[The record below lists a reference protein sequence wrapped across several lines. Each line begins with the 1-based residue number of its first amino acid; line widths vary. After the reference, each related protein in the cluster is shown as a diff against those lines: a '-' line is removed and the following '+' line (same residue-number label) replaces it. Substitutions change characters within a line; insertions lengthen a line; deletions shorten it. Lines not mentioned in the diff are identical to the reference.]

1 MDFQKKI
8 LVIEDDERLGV
19 TIQNI
24 LMVHKYDVC
33 YTNNGASGIQ
43 KAFEY
48 NPDLIL
54 CDINMDTI
62 DGYQVYK
69 VLEESSIL
77 NRIPFIFLTGSSELE
92 DIRYGMSLGAD
103 DYLVKPFVNA
113 DLIRSIEKRLEK
125 FRTIREEARHGF
137 NQLFEIS
144 PIGIFLFDDAKI
156 FKANKAFINLFKS
169 SEKEIIGQEIGRL
182 FDSGSFDKVL
192 SGIKGTRINKN
203 NIFDENVMLTLEEG
217 ADLEVRLTIS
227 EFEKFSNYRVF
238 IGMTNPLNKLNTEP
252 DGKQYAS
259 EIYSL
264 LKHENIKIS
273 EALGEKITEI
283 FKQKSLNPKNQN
295 NTFFTKR
302 ENEVLCLSMEGLPIK
317 IIADR
322 LSISDRTVEK
332 HRTRLM
338 EKSGANNMI
347 EVIVFALKNSLV
359 EI

>member
-1 MDFQKKI
+1 MNFQNKI
-8 LVIEDDERLGV
+8 LVIEDDENLGT
-19 TIQNI
+19 TIKNI

-54 CDINMDTI
+54 CDINMETI
-62 DGYQVYK
+62 DGYQVYR

-77 NRIPFIFLTGSSELE
+77 NRIPFIFLTGSSDLE
-92 DIRYGMSLGAD
+92 DIRFGMSLGAD

-125 FRTIREEARHGF
+125 FRSIREEARLGF
-137 NQLFEIS
+137 DQLFNLS
-144 PIGIFLFDDAKI
+144 PIGIVLFDGSKVFRANRAFNSLMKSQENSLTGRKI
-156 FKANKAFINLFKS
+156 
-169 SEKEIIGQEIGRL
+169 E
-182 FDSGSFDKVL
+182 D
-192 SGIKGTRINKN
+192 
-203 NIFDENVMLTLEEG
+203 IFDQPSLQKLEYKIHEHRP
-217 ADLEVRLTIS
+217 DRSLIFSDEVTVINSSKEELHFRMVVS
-227 EFEKFSNYRVF
+227 EFEKYSNYKVY
-238 IGMTNPLNKLNTEP
+238 IAILNPENKTNADA
-252 DGKQYAS
+252 DGHQYAD

-264 LKHENIKIS
+264 LKRENIKIS

-283 FKQKSLNPKNQN
+283 FKQKNLNPKNQS

-302 ENEVLCLSMEGLPIK
+302 ENQILCLSMEGLPIK
-317 IIADR
+317 VIADR
-322 LSISDRTVEK
+322 LAISDRTVEK